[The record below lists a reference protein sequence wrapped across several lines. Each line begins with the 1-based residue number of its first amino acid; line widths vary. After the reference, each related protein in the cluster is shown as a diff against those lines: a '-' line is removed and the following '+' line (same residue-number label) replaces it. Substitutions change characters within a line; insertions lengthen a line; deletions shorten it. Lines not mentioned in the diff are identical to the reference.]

1 MKSLLAVL
9 GLLLIGCSAVLIY
22 MSYQDYTSPKKV
34 YGVWLET
41 QVMHDRREV
50 ITFNKRGVY
59 RNSHLITTKFDFNGK
74 QVQFKSGGQEHIY
87 QISGTASSPQLK
99 RIEPSQ
105 PVQVLI
111 KKGYEHTLA
120 KPDNA
125 WHRVNNTRSS
135 FAEGFTNGD

>member
-34 YGVWLET
+34 YGAWLET

-59 RNSHLITTKFDFNGK
+59 RNSHLITTKFDFDGK
-74 QVQFKSGGQEHIY
+74 LVQFKSGGQEHIY
-87 QISGTASSPQLK
+87 QISGTAASPQLK

-111 KKGYEHTLA
+111 KKGYEHTLE

-125 WHRVNNTRSS
+125 WRRVNTRSS
-135 FAEGFTNGD
+135 FAEGFTSGD